1 MKSECHCSTFGAGL
15 MEEAI
20 IKVSQYFP
28 VHYPTR
34 DLLRKL
40 GQLKQ
45 EVIIFTLTP
54 ELFKSNAVQIETCN
68 SCRNKWYMNTT
79 LL

>member
-1 MKSECHCSTFGAGL
+1 MKVGKKMKSECHCSTYGAGL
-15 MEEAI
+15 TEEAI

-45 EVIIFTLTP
+45 EVTIFTLTP
-54 ELFKSNAVQIETCN
+54 ELFK
-68 SCRNKWYMNTT
+68 
-79 LL
+79 